1 MSKINL
7 ELVLLSFLCGVVG
20 GAGYVWFSV
29 VAIFGCWCWVF
40 RVRERERGR
49 VSRLVPWGRVSRLVP
64 WGRVSWLSLI
74 VCLLVFG
81 GGWMRADYVYE
92 ERYDFVRS
100 FVGEGQVMVSGE
112 VVNDPVMFES
122 ASFVTI
128 WDSER
133 GGKVRMKVARYPEY
147 WRGQVMMA
155 KGRVEVDERSFESGT
170 VFIDRSAV
178 EAVHDP
184 DGALGVIFG
193 ARRTVVEQMQR
204 LFPGS
209 VGGFLVGI
217 IAGGTRGLSR
227 EVSQDVR
234 ATGLTHIVAVS
245 GYNVALVL
253 QVLMFVLVAAGVARR
268 HKLIPMTGFL
278 VIFVLFVGA
287 SASAV
292 RAALM
297 GFLTV
302 FALVSGRK
310 RGLFLAILWS
320 GFFMVLYD
328 PTVLLEDRGF
338 QLSFLATIGVSYL
351 APLLYTGKNPI
362 FLAFFSTLAVYLC
375 TLPVLFSF
383 EQFSL
388 IGLVTNIVF
397 VPFIP
402 YFMILGVLVFS
413 LSWLYFPLA
422 ALIGRLGSIVIDLY
436 FQGIHLFAHLP
447 FAVIQVP
454 PMSGV
459 MIAVYYAFLLEIW
472 HRLGAL
478 REHHQLRREP

>member
-1 MSKINL
+1 MSKIHL

-20 GAGYVWFSV
+20 GAGHAWFSV
-29 VAIFGCWCWVF
+29 IAVFGCGYWVF
-40 RVRERERGR
+40 RESPRETLARARGE
-49 VSRLVPWGRVSRLVP
+49 
-64 WGRVSWLSLI
+64 RVSWLSFV
-74 VCLLVFG
+74 VCLVLFG

-92 ERYDFVRS
+92 ERQDFVRS
-100 FVGEGQVMVSGE
+100 FVGEGQVVVSGE
-112 VVNDPVMFES
+112 IVNDPVMRET

-128 WDSER
+128 WDDAR
-133 GGKVRMKVARYPEY
+133 GGEVRMKVARYPEY
-147 WRGQVMMA
+147 WRGQLMIA
-155 KGRVEVDERSFESGT
+155 KGRVVVDEQSFETGS
-170 VFIDRSAV
+170 VFIDRPVVVAV
-178 EAVHDP
+178 RDP
-184 DGALGVIFG
+184 DGVLGVIFD
-193 ARRTVVEQMQR
+193 ARKAVVEQMQR

-253 QVLMFVLVAAGVARR
+253 QVLMFVMTWARVSRR
-268 HKLIPMTGFL
+268 HKLIPMTIFL

-338 QLSFLATIGVSYL
+338 QLSFLATIGVSYV
-351 APLLYTGKNPI
+351 APLLYTGKNFI

-402 YFMILGVLVFS
+402 FFMILGVSVFFM
-413 LSWLYFPLA
+413 SWIFFPLA
-422 ALIGRLGSIVIDLY
+422 ALIGRLGSILIDLY

-447 FAVIQVP
+447 FAVVQVP
-454 PMSGV
+454 SMSGLV
-459 MIAVYYAFLLEIW
+459 AVAYYAVLITCWDF
-472 HRLGAL
+472 RRRAVDL
-478 REHHQLRREP
+478 RFRPSP